1 MSDPLIVYMVNKMI
15 DAGILVVID
24 GKVVPCERVPSN
36 DPDKN
41 KKFTPLSMKMDLS
54 KTNIDKEMELL
65 RNHEAKQMRESIE
78 WAQGVLTEFFNDQE
92 DSDDW

>member
-1 MSDPLIVYMVNKMI
+1 MNDPLIVYLVNKMI

-54 KTNIDKEMELL
+54 KTNIDKEMEML

-78 WAQGVLTEFFNDQE
+78 WAQGVLAEFIQE
-92 DSDDW
+92 GSDD

>member
-1 MSDPLIVYMVNKMI
+1 MNDPLIVYLVNKMI

-24 GKVVPCERVPSN
+24 GKVVICERVPSN

-54 KTNIDKEMELL
+54 KTNIDKEMEML

-78 WAQGVLTEFFNDQE
+78 WAQSVLAEFIQE
-92 DSDDW
+92 GSDD